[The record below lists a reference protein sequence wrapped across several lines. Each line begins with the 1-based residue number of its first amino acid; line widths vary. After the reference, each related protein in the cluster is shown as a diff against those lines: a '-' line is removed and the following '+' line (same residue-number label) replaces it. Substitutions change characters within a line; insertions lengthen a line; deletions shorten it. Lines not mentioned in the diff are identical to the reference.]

1 MIPFRTKVLCLF
13 RYGVY
18 EIIHNIVYQ
27 SNHFNESMNKNKK
40 ENIFLIARN
49 TYFVI
54 GLGYVAYSFI
64 GTLNKVIDDRIVVS
78 MTENEFQRFTF
89 PSITF
94 CYPYNQQVGKDIKN
108 IVKKL
113 QNNPGNIRLKFYTK
127 LAIL

>member
-1 MIPFRTKVLCLF
+1 M
-13 RYGVY
+13 
-18 EIIHNIVYQ
+18 
-27 SNHFNESMNKNKK
+27 
-40 ENIFLIARN
+40 ARN

-78 MTENEFQRFTF
+78 ITENEFQRFTF

-94 CYPYNQQVGKDIKN
+94 CYPFNQQVGKDIKN

-113 QNNPGNIRLKFYTK
+113 QNNPGNLRSTFDTK
-127 LAIL
+127 LAILHAKLRYVKTFFDLYFSWKMEFS

>member
-1 MIPFRTKVLCLF
+1 
-13 RYGVY
+13 
-18 EIIHNIVYQ
+18 
-27 SNHFNESMNKNKK
+27 MNKNRK
-40 ENIFLIARN
+40 ENIFLMARN

-78 MTENEFQRFTF
+78 ITENEFQRFTF

-94 CYPYNQQVGKDIKN
+94 CYPFNQQVGKDIKN

-113 QNNPGNIRLKFYTK
+113 QNNPGNLRLKFDTNFPSHDNV
-127 LAIL
+127 ILC

>member
-1 MIPFRTKVLCLF
+1 
-13 RYGVY
+13 
-18 EIIHNIVYQ
+18 
-27 SNHFNESMNKNKK
+27 MNKNKK

-94 CYPYNQQVGKDIKN
+94 CYPFNQQVGKDIKN

-113 QNNPGNIRLKFYTK
+113 QNKPGDIRLKFNAK
-127 LAIL
+127 LVIL